1 VLSAHKEIT
10 DFYVSIRNKTYPII
24 CHPHKFTAL
33 KPHKL
38 SYLPMT
44 ENSVKIAL
52 LDVFITTPNKTP
64 RKKMSFI
71 YSLVFD
77 ENKDARLFNSIEE
90 LRVRNYPKWNEVK
103 IRGEFK
109 YDLKVPINKLE
120 PLLASEI
127 K

>member
-1 VLSAHKEIT
+1 
-10 DFYVSIRNKTYPII
+10 
-24 CHPHKFTAL
+24 
-33 KPHKL
+33 
-38 SYLPMT
+38 MT